1 MRQQTFT
8 RKQVI
13 ELVDKILEN
22 PDEIID
28 FLENEDSAWDSEQL
42 IELAEDEQAEI
53 SDTFHD
59 EYEN

>member
-28 FLENEDSAWDSEQL
+28 FLENEDSAWDGEQL

>member
-59 EYEN
+59 EFEN

>member
-28 FLENEDSAWDSEQL
+28 FLENENSAWDSEQL
-42 IELAEDEQAEI
+42 IELAEDEQAEYR
-53 SDTFHD
+53 DTNTE
-59 EYEN
+59 EYI

>member
-1 MRQQTFT
+1 
-8 RKQVI
+8 VI

-42 IELAEDEQAEI
+42 IELAEDEQVEYR
-53 SDTFHD
+53 DTNTE
-59 EYEN
+59 EYK